1 MSYVKCFANHGIF
14 LDFFQRL
21 VGYLFHVCKFCQCQY
36 MCCIIF
42 VFVMSFCQFRS
53 LDMCFTNISV
63 GIPHCSNHQ
72 AFINVCGSHLLWTGV
87 LFNLAYL
94 CTSSSTFNSIHIIA
108 FIVLTAVIYS
118 LILLR
123 NITFDVQWL
132 CTFIFVDI
140 HVSLLY
146 NTAGEHVSSIQL
158 CSYIS
163 FPVLHI
169 HFIDCVHQKIH
180 ITFLK

>member
-1 MSYVKCFANHGIF
+1 MYFMFVSSVSVTKN
-14 LDFFQRL
+14 
-21 VGYLFHVCKFCQCQY
+21 

-72 AFINVCGSHLLWTGV
+72 VFINVCGSHLLWTRV
-87 LFNLAYL
+87 RFNLPYP

-140 HVSLLY
+140 HVSHLY
-146 NTAGEHVSSIQL
+146 NTAGEHVSSI
-158 CSYIS
+158 
-163 FPVLHI
+163 
-169 HFIDCVHQKIH
+169 
-180 ITFLK
+180 